1 MGARHYQLPMRRRD
15 GSMARYGEHRGFYDH
30 LRQSFGSTEPVSCRH
45 CKATGG
51 CSCGQESAGLVF
63 DAARE
68 LALPTGSAAADRE
81 ARDFRKALVVS
92 PYNRAQIQVLRSAL
106 ESLLSW
112 HKLTPEHARDVAKI
126 ERVTSLILASR
137 AAESDLP

>member
-1 MGARHYQLPMRRRD
+1 MRRD
-15 GSMARYGEHRGFYDH
+15 GSMRRYGQHRGFFEH
-30 LRQSFGSTEPVSCRH
+30 LRQSFEPAAPEPCRH
-45 CKATGG
+45 CQTAGG
-51 CSCGQESAGLVF
+51 CPCGQESAGLVF

>member
-1 MGARHYQLPMRRRD
+1 MVRWHGTVST
-15 GSMARYGEHRGFYDH
+15 GGFYDH
-30 LRQSFGSTEPVSCRH
+30 LRQSFGSTDPVPCRH

-81 ARDFRKALVVS
+81 AQDFRKALVAGPLPGRRS
-92 PYNRAQIQVLRSAL
+92 WCLRSAL
-106 ESLLSW
+106 TSLLSGIGSPRSLARRGEGRARVVA
-112 HKLTPEHARDVAKI
+112 HPRLARGRSGSPLTKRRK
-126 ERVTSLILASR
+126 S
-137 AAESDLP
+137 

>member
-1 MGARHYQLPMRRRD
+1 
-15 GSMARYGEHRGFYDH
+15 MARYGEHRGFYDH
-30 LRQSFGSTEPVSCRH
+30 LRQSFGSTDPVPCRH

-81 ARDFRKALVVS
+81 ARDFRKALVAG
-92 PYNRAQIQVLRSAL
+92 PYTRAQVLVLRSAL
-106 ESLLSW
+106 TSLLSW
-112 HKLTPEHARDVAKI
+112 HRLAPEASRDVAKV
-126 ERVTSLILASR
+126 ERVSSLILASH
-137 AAESDLP
+137 AAEADLP